1 MVNMSNALNMMNIQS
16 HINTPS
22 ADEVRR
28 NLSPIDSATALGM
41 SAEELQ
47 AVHYAAET
55 FESYFI
61 QIMLREMRRTIPDE
75 GGLIPKSQAERIFTE
90 MLDEEKSKEMAR
102 AGGIGLADVIVRQ
115 MTRDSYSRNM
125 R

>member
-1 MVNMSNALNMMNIQS
+1 MMNMNAINMMDIQS
-16 HINTPS
+16 HLSMPNE
-22 ADEVRR
+22 DQVRR
-28 NLSPIDSATALGM
+28 SLSPIDNATESGM
-41 SAEELQ
+41 TYEELV
-47 AVHYAAET
+47 AIRNAAET

-61 QIMLREMRRTIPDE
+61 QIMLREMRRTIPDD

-115 MTRDSYSRNM
+115 MTRDSYTSNM